1 MTGKDLI
8 KWIKDHKA
16 EEMIVTIRDDYRFD
30 NGGWYLDV
38 NEIYTVYGRDG
49 QGLFMGNYAKYLP
62 EDTEHPHNYIVL

>member
-30 NGGWYLDV
+30 NGGWYLDAS
-38 NEIYTVYGRDG
+38 
-49 QGLFMGNYAKYLP
+49 QLP
-62 EDTEHPHNYIVL
+62 TTEVTGVRA